1 MSQTHFSGITKM
13 RITYHI
19 YIQASTLTE
28 AVEKIGLN
36 GNIIG
41 QPSVVA
47 NSGAGTELKNI
58 IARFGLKPGF
68 NCKCGQ
74 HIREMDTKGV
84 EWCAENID
92 TITGWLREEAQQ
104 ANLPFTE
111 IGAKLLIRRAISN
124 ARKKQKGE
132 QEMTVKLVIEIDAEN
147 VYEAFERTK
156 PKEGKVIA
164 ATAEPPRQAAQ
175 QKPTGLI
182 PAQVVRPQT

>member
-1 MSQTHFSGITKM
+1 MQVI
-13 RITYHI
+13 YHI
-19 YIQASTLTE
+19 SIHASTLTE

-58 IARFGLKPGF
+58 IARFGLRPGF

-84 EWCAENID
+84 EWCAENIGI
-92 TITGWLREEAQQ
+92 ITEWLREEAQR
-104 ANLPFTE
+104 AALPFTE
-111 IGAKLLIRRAISN
+111 IGAKLLIKRSISN

-132 QEMTVKLVIEIDAEN
+132 QEMTVKLVIEIDTEN

-156 PKEGKVIA
+156 PKEGKVTA
-164 ATAEPPRQAAQ
+164 ATAEPPRPTPQ

-182 PAQVVRPQT
+182 PAQVVRP